1 MCMDLQQSTVRAN
14 NKPPAVPEF
23 QSCRTYVRGNITF
36 QNPMS
41 IAIKQM
47 TRVVEHRQNKA

>member
-23 QSCRTYVRGNITF
+23 QSCRTYVRGSITF